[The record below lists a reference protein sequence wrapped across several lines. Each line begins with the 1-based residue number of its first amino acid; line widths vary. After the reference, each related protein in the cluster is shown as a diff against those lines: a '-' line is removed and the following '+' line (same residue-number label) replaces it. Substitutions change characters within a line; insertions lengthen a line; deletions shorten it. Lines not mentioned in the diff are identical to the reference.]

1 MNNDENLKIINSV
14 IFDNESLN
22 LSSFNRDIIN
32 SVLSLNII
40 EVDDISLETL
50 KNFRYF
56 NKYFILL
63 FKKEYYF
70 INSSYIE
77 AYYTEINPLKILD
90 YKVLQRKDK
99 LEKIEKFSN

>member
-1 MNNDENLKIINSV
+1 MNNDENLKVVNSV
-14 IFDNESLN
+14 IFNDESLN
-22 LSSFNRDIIN
+22 LSSFNSDIIN
-32 SVLSLNII
+32 SILALNII

-63 FKKEYYF
+63 FNKEYYF

-77 AYYTEINPLKILD
+77 AYYTEMNPLKILD
-90 YKVLQRKDK
+90 YKILQRKDK
-99 LEKIEKFSN
+99 IEKIEKFSN